1 MARASNSVEYP
12 PPALTSSA
20 VMPGVIA
27 RKARMSAGWRRLSL
41 VRSAAVRSGL
51 ATIALICS
59 GVSVCAAAPP
69 LKANASRMVRPSL
82 MVISPQAREC
92 PAGGV
97 THQRRFVVQQLLNSR
112 DGVGAG
118 AIAQG
123 IGDIAN
129 ESVAADALDG
139 GAGEALAERCV
150 VERRELGQRRRG
162 QLLTGGEGRFAGV
175 LRELVPWTGGKAIVA
190 AIDAVAEQRSQRL
203 VDRALVLDG

>member
-1 MARASNSVEYP
+1 
-12 PPALTSSA
+12 
-20 VMPGVIA
+20 MPGVIA
-27 RKARMSAGWRRLSL
+27 RKPRMSAGWRRLSL

-69 LKANASRMVRPSL
+69 LNANASRMVRPSL

-97 THQRRFVVQQLLNSR
+97 THQRRFVVQQLLNGR
-112 DGVGAG
+112 DGVGAD

-139 GAGEALAERCV
+139 GAGEALAEGRF
-150 VERRELGQRRRG
+150 VEHCQFGQRRRG
-162 QLLTGGEGRFAGV
+162 QFGARGEGRLAGI
-175 LRELVPWTGGKAIVA
+175 LRELVPRTGG
-190 AIDAVAEQRSQRL
+190 
-203 VDRALVLDG
+203 